1 MINND
6 NKDVISALHYL
17 LEDLKLNLLRHYK
30 GKEEQL
36 DLEISGLSVEIK
48 LR

>member
-30 GKEEQL
+30 GKERT
-36 DLEISGLSVEIK
+36 IR
-48 LR
+48 LRNQWFVSRNKT